1 MMKSIHAVRQFIL
14 ARLEREGG
22 IRRMTGRSIFLTYIS
37 YLPFTRQA
45 LVPLFTLAPLKGEL
59 AFAKQKTEGSIFFTS
74 ISYFPLLVL
83 RSCRAGTSFGSVE
96 HQRKQNAL
104 WGVGHGSSFSKYT
117 YSPPTSTSLGSAQQ
131 SSFTRQS
138 DVRNIL
144 PFRQVIPALRPL
156 IPQREGSLI
165 NVQPYLIVSRNNQRL
180 L

>member
-1 MMKSIHAVRQFIL
+1 MFNPSFTRDALMPLFL
-14 ARLEREGG
+14 ALLEREGG
-22 IRRMTGRSIFLTYIS
+22 IRRMTGGSVFL
-37 YLPFTRQA
+37 
-45 LVPLFTLAPLKGEL
+45 
-59 AFAKQKTEGSIFFTS
+59 TS
-74 ISYFPLLVL
+74 ISYSLLLVL

-104 WGVGHGSSFSKYT
+104 WGYGHGSSSSEYT
-117 YSPPTSTSLGSAQQ
+117 CSPPTSTSLGSAQQ

-156 IPQREGSLI
+156 IPQRVRSLFD
-165 NVQPYLIVSRNNQRL
+165 VLPYLIVGRRNKRL

>member
-14 ARLEREGG
+14 ALLEREGG
-22 IRRMTGRSIFLTYIS
+22 IRRMTGGSIFLTFIS
-37 YLPFTRQA
+37 NLLS
-45 LVPLFTLAPLKGEL
+45 LVM
-59 AFAKQKTEGSIFFTS
+59 
-74 ISYFPLLVL
+74 

-104 WGVGHGSSFSKYT
+104 WGFGHGSSFSEYT

-156 IPQREGSLI
+156 IPQRVRLLFD
-165 NVQPYLIVSRNNQRL
+165 VLPYLIVGRRSQIL

>member
-1 MMKSIHAVRQFIL
+1 MRSKKCLRSRQKGARFRRKSWIL
-14 ARLEREGG
+14 RSKRLRGL
-22 IRRMTGRSIFLTYIS
+22 SFS
-37 YLPFTRQA
+37 
-45 LVPLFTLAPLKGEL
+45 PLHP
-59 AFAKQKTEGSIFFTS
+59 TS
-74 ISYFPLLVL
+74 LLLVL

-104 WGVGHGSSFSKYT
+104 WGYGHGSSSSEYT
-117 YSPPTSTSLGSAQQ
+117 CSPPTSTSLGSAQQ

-156 IPQREGSLI
+156 IPQRVRSLFD
-165 NVQPYLIVSRNNQRL
+165 VLPYLIVSRRSQRL

>member
-1 MMKSIHAVRQFIL
+1 MTESIHAVRQFIL
-14 ARLEREGG
+14 ARPEREGG
-22 IRRMTGRSIFLTYIS
+22 PRKRWEG
-37 YLPFTRQA
+37 YLCFFIHTCCGYNGEVVA
-45 LVPLFTLAPLKGEL
+45 FSPLYSTCL
-59 AFAKQKTEGSIFFTS
+59 
-74 ISYFPLLVL
+74 LLVL

-104 WGVGHGSSFSKYT
+104 WGYGHGSSSSEYT
-117 YSPPTSTSLGSAQQ
+117 CSPPTSTSLGSALQ

-156 IPQREGSLI
+156 IPQRVRSLFD
-165 NVQPYLIVSRNNQRL
+165 VLPYLIVGRRNKRL